1 MLIPTAFRDWDES
14 AHPRDPD
21 GKFTGGGGDSG
32 GAGTD
37 GGGSKLADVKEKIR
51 SFIRGPGLS
60 VIHAVGEKLKE
71 NQKELLATA
80 VTAGLYH
87 VVGLDFPADVEAAIH
102 HEVSNLGTNA
112 QMSVALARDHM
123 RRAVDALVALRRQK
137 AMKDDE
143 EDEILAALLKLKTV
157 LDKDELFKEAPGMP
171 VPKPHKDES
180 QDDFTNRCMHAL
192 GQSDPDRPNEQRL
205 AMCFSAWREEHGGDP
220 PKKAKRAKQDIDDDD
235 IPEPDRGE
243 EEDDFIDRCTDEL
256 TDNFDLDDDAAA
268 DICQARWDE
277 LGDNGDDNDDYD
289 DEYRSG
295 PQSRTIHKT
304 HAGEV
309 NGMEFVLSDESP
321 DRIGDVI
328 LSDGWQ
334 LSNFRKN
341 PIALFGHRPDFIV
354 GRWANLRVENKSL
367 RGHLALAPEGTSAR
381 IDEIRKLVEA
391 GILKAVSVGFH
402 SIEDEPLD
410 KKNAFGGR
418 RFLKQELVECSL
430 VAIPANQNALAVA
443 KSLKISPQ
451 TIDLVFAAGQ
461 GARNARRRRRGTNGG
476 HAETSPTRKASVMTL
491 AHMIPPAQARVVDL
505 RDKLAE
511 FWQNVDQTNISD
523 ANLESANGFNAE
535 LARAEKHLAALM
547 ESEKHVGTQLNGE
560 AAADADRMH
569 KQLITTTGFVPPQP
583 KLSAPNVIKKLR
595 KELEPIDYL
604 VRSIAVLWSAKS
616 TGSSVDVTRQRIYGD
631 DLGTKLTCD
640 MVHHGHEPEM
650 VLRAA
655 SAPAITTVA
664 GWAAELVH
672 VIYTDLMPLL
682 LPQAIL
688 TGLAARG
695 LALNFGRAGRINIPT
710 RSRTPALSGSFIGEG
725 AAIPVRQ
732 GAFTSQT
739 LVPKKVAVISSWTR
753 EMDEF
758 SIPAIEGII
767 REAIMLDTG
776 VAIDSVLI
784 DANPATVIRPAG
796 LLNGVTPT
804 AITAGGGLTS
814 INGDLK
820 ALTQALAAATYG
832 NIREP
837 VWLLN
842 PAQVIAAELAMAPN
856 GLFPWRDEVARGT
869 LNNIPF
875 IQSATVT
882 PATVILLDAADFV
895 TAGAEGPRLEMSDQ
909 ATLHF
914 EDTAPLDLATVGTP
928 PVVAAPQ
935 KSLFQTDSLALR
947 LVMRL
952 NWLMRRANV
961 VVMAQSVT
969 WN

>member
-1 MLIPTAFRDWDES
+1 MGDSRVEVSRDWDES
-14 AHPRDPD
+14 EHPRDPD
-21 GKFTGGGGDSG
+21 GKFTGGGDGG
-32 GAGTD
+32 GAGGD
-37 GGGSKLADVKEKIR
+37 SGGSKLADVKEKIR

-60 VIHAVGEKLKE
+60 AIHAVGEKLKE

-87 VVGLDFPADVEAAIH
+87 VVGLDFSADVESAIH
-102 HEVSNLGTNA
+102 HEVSNLGVNA

-137 AMKDDE
+137 AMKRDE
-143 EDEILAALLKLKTV
+143 EDEILAALLKLKGV
-157 LDKDELFKEAPGMP
+157 LDKDELFAMPIKPG
-171 VPKPHKDES
+171 KDEPQS
-180 QDDFTNRCMHAL
+180 DWMARCMHEMSQ
-192 GQSDPDRPNEQRL
+192 GDSGRTNEQNV
-205 AMCFSAWREEHGGDP
+205 AACMSMWSDAHPGSAPP
-220 PKKAKRAKQDIDDDD
+220 PKKQAKRNKDDIGDDD
-235 IPEPDRGE
+235 IPTPERGE
-243 EEDDFIDRCTDEL
+243 EEDAFIDRCSSEL
-256 TDNFDLDDDAAA
+256 TDNFDIDDDVAG

-277 LGDNGDDNDDYD
+277 LGDNGDDDDDDDD
-289 DEYRSG
+289 DEYRGSS
-295 PQSRTIHKT
+295 PRMIYKT
-304 HAGEV
+304 HASEI
-309 NGMEFVLSDESP
+309 NGMEFCLSDESP
-321 DRIGDVI
+321 DRMGDVI
-328 LSDGWQ
+328 MSDGWQ
-334 LSNFRKN
+334 LSNFRNN

-354 GRWANLRVENKSL
+354 GRWANLRVENKAL

-402 SIEDEPLD
+402 SLEDEPLD
-410 KKNAFGGR
+410 KKNSFGGL
-418 RFLKQELVECSL
+418 RFLKQELVEGSL
-430 VAIPANQNALAVA
+430 VSIPANPNALAIA

-451 TIDLVFAAGQ
+451 TIDLVFAGQ
-461 GARNARRRRRGTNGG
+461 GRNARRKRRGINGG
-476 HAETSPTRKASVMTL
+476 HAETPPTRKASVMTL

-523 ANLESANGFNAE
+523 ANLETANGFNVE
-535 LARAEKHLAALM
+535 LVRAEKHLAALV
-547 ESEKHVGTQLNGE
+547 ESEKHVGTQLNGD
-560 AAADADRMH
+560 AAADPDRLH
-569 KQLITTTGFVPPQP
+569 KQLVTTTGFTSAQQP
-583 KLSAPNVIKKLR
+583 KLQAPNVIRKLR
-595 KELEPIDYL
+595 EELEPIDYL

-616 TGSSVDVTRQRIYGD
+616 TGSSVDLTRQRIYGD

-640 MVHHGHEPEM
+640 MVHHGHEPDM

-672 VIYTDLMPLL
+672 IIYTDLMPLL
-682 LPQAIL
+682 LPKAIL

-820 ALTQALAAATYG
+820 SLTQALAAATYG

-909 ATLHF
+909 ATLHY
-914 EDTAPLDLATVGTP
+914 EDTNPLDLATVGTP

-935 KSLFQTDSLALR
+935 KSLYQTDSLALR